1 MDFDSRSDDDMAQFI
16 LSRHTLLLQSL
27 FRYINLYASVTS
39 DAPCNMKWLFRA
51 RKLPMHQA
59 SHFLMLVGALSGAVA
74 ASEPTPVAIN
84 LSPG

>member
-1 MDFDSRSDDDMAQFI
+1 
-16 LSRHTLLLQSL
+16 
-27 FRYINLYASVTS
+27 
-39 DAPCNMKWLFRA
+39 
-51 RKLPMHQA
+51 MHQA